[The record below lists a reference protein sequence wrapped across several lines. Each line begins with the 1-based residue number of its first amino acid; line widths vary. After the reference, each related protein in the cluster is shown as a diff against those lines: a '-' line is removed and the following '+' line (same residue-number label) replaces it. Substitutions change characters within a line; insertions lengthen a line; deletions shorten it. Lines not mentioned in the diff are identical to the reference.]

1 MTLLFVKIVKKWVS
15 KDGDQGGS
23 SSGVQAGQEDEDLDV
38 AEGARV
44 DAQEEHALA
53 DIGACTDQSSDVVD
67 CH

>member
-1 MTLLFVKIVKKWVS
+1 VS